1 MTSNDRPDLDQI
13 YEGARELFL
22 LGKHERALERFLSVY
37 EVDIAFRDVAAIV
50 DDYYN
55 APKDKWIAK
64 YEAQFQGQ
72 TPAMNEV
79 SACLPRPI
87 SINERLLTLLA
98 SGARFERIVAELP
111 QFKMVIESAFD
122 RMKAEGRCTAA
133 EVGQRADQLREL
145 IQRKDDA
152 VRRSDFDL
160 AAKIRA
166 EECALFKSF
175 GLEAPTGK
183 TWSTILGVGI
193 DEQIRD
199 LSALLDNTNTA

>member
-1 MTSNDRPDLDQI
+1 MNSNDRPDLDRI

-22 LGKHERALERFLSVY
+22 LGKHERALERFMSVY
-37 EVDIAFRDVAAIV
+37 EVDVTFRNVAAIL

-64 YEAQFQGQ
+64 YEAQFQGR
-72 TPAMNEV
+72 TTAMNE
-79 SACLPRPI
+79 ATTCLPRPI

-98 SGARFERIVAELP
+98 SGATFERIIAELP

-122 RMKAEGRCTAA
+122 GMKTEARCTAA
-133 EVGQRADQLREL
+133 EVGQRANQLREL

-152 VRRSDFDL
+152 LRRGDIDL
-160 AAKIRA
+160 AAKSRA
-166 EECALFKSF
+166 EECAIFKSF

-183 TWSTILGVGI
+183 TSSTVSGVGI